1 MHEMSCLSRD
11 LPTETAVMCA
21 ILNFRSFFGDSRP
34 IWTTLA
40 ATNFDRSQKSFFI
53 RRLLNA
59 FKGMPQRIWLE
70 HKLSEKKP

>member
-1 MHEMSCLSRD
+1 MGDLELVDDLIVTLCICMHEMSCLSRD

-40 ATNFDRSQKSFFI
+40 ATNFDRFQIFF
-53 RRLLNA
+53 LFDA
-59 FKGMPQRIWLE
+59 P
-70 HKLSEKKP
+70 